1 MGQSEAW
8 KLTCLTESQ
17 VRLDNQVYAQQLDS
31 ALRTLPV
38 ERGWSRPLDS
48 ALRTLPAER
57 GWSRPLD
64 SALRTLPADR
74 ELSRPLDSADRTLPA
89 DRGRSRPLDCALRT
103 LPADGGRGLQVGYR
117 CVPVEELRPRPR
129 YIPESFRGKTLAQV
143 QWEDQEKVEAL
154 VQQFRGSAFL
164 CYFQTEALAR

>member
-1 MGQSEAW
+1 
-8 KLTCLTESQ
+8 
-17 VRLDNQVYAQQLDS
+17 
-31 ALRTLPV
+31 
-38 ERGWSRPLDS
+38 
-48 ALRTLPAER
+48 
-57 GWSRPLD
+57 
-64 SALRTLPADR
+64 
-74 ELSRPLDSADRTLPA
+74 
-89 DRGRSRPLDCALRT
+89 
-103 LPADGGRGLQVGYR
+103 VGYR